1 MVCAS
6 FIILTFCLVYDSYT
20 SEGTILDPIAWSHFF
35 RGWQTVFVAWFVL
48 AFIHFSMIF
57 LVKIALKTT
66 LIIWLPLYIAHQS
79 LLFGYAI
86 SVSLNNELGFASV
99 FILSCEG
106 IRMVMKSHSYFRT
119 KLLYLKNNDYKN
131 FDPHNHSEKPSKI

>member
-1 MVCAS
+1 MMCAS
-6 FIILTFCLVYDSYT
+6 FIVLTFSLVYDSYVT
-20 SEGTILDPIAWSHFF
+20 TGTILDSVAWRDFF
-35 RGWQTVFVAWFVL
+35 RGWGEVFVAWWKL
-48 AFIHFSMIF
+48 TFIHFTIIF

-66 LIIWLPLYIAHQS
+66 IKVWLPLYILHQA
-79 LLFGYAI
+79 LLYGYAI

-119 KLLYLKNNDYKN
+119 KLLYLKDN
-131 FDPHNHSEKPSKI
+131 